1 MSSCRFPRGLT
12 LNSHHHYPKAQQTS
26 KHPIQITKKLL
37 IFTAYSCYDIM
48 TKIYILNKFLKK
60 VLMIWTLII
69 DVDFVK
75 VIGFYQL
82 TV

>member
-1 MSSCRFPRGLT
+1 
-12 LNSHHHYPKAQQTS
+12 
-26 KHPIQITKKLL
+26 
-37 IFTAYSCYDIM
+37 M
-48 TKIYILNKFLKK
+48 TKIYTLNKFLKK
-60 VLMIWTLII
+60 VLMIWTFII

>member
-1 MSSCRFPRGLT
+1 
-12 LNSHHHYPKAQQTS
+12 
-26 KHPIQITKKLL
+26 
-37 IFTAYSCYDIM
+37 M
-48 TKIYILNKFLKK
+48 TKIYTLNKFLKK

>member
-1 MSSCRFPRGLT
+1 
-12 LNSHHHYPKAQQTS
+12 
-26 KHPIQITKKLL
+26 
-37 IFTAYSCYDIM
+37 M
-48 TKIYILNKFLKK
+48 TKIYIVNKFLKK

>member
-1 MSSCRFPRGLT
+1 
-12 LNSHHHYPKAQQTS
+12 
-26 KHPIQITKKLL
+26 
-37 IFTAYSCYDIM
+37 M
-48 TKIYILNKFLKK
+48 TIIYILNKFLKK

-75 VIGFYQL
+75 VIGYYQL

>member
-1 MSSCRFPRGLT
+1 
-12 LNSHHHYPKAQQTS
+12 
-26 KHPIQITKKLL
+26 
-37 IFTAYSCYDIM
+37 M

-60 VLMIWTLII
+60 VLMIWTFII

>member
-1 MSSCRFPRGLT
+1 
-12 LNSHHHYPKAQQTS
+12 
-26 KHPIQITKKLL
+26 
-37 IFTAYSCYDIM
+37 M
-48 TKIYILNKFLKK
+48 TKIYILNKFFKK

>member
-1 MSSCRFPRGLT
+1 
-12 LNSHHHYPKAQQTS
+12 
-26 KHPIQITKKLL
+26 
-37 IFTAYSCYDIM
+37 M

-60 VLMIWTLII
+60 VFMIWSLII